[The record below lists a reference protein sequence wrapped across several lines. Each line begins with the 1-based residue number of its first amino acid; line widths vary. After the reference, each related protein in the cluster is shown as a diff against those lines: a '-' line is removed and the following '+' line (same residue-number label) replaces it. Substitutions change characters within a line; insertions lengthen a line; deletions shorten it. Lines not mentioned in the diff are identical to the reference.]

1 MSAYS
6 ILKVADLRI
15 ECGAHGLDYDGLR
28 KQELIELLL
37 SDDAQGEVEASEGN
51 LDPGALESEDEEIVL
66 GESVPRGRG
75 RHRKP
80 YAESRGWDRGIW
92 VGDSS
97 AVATGTRAS
106 PDHS

>member
-37 SDDAQGEVEASEGN
+37 SDDAQGEVEASQ
-51 LDPGALESEDEEIVL
+51 
-66 GESVPRGRG
+66 
-75 RHRKP
+75 
-80 YAESRGWDRGIW
+80 
-92 VGDSS
+92 
-97 AVATGTRAS
+97 T
-106 PDHS
+106 